1 MYIKNPISTFYIEVF
16 CYSSWILFD
25 PQRAKAQNSHI
36 ETKPLHRLSR
46 DRAASFLLFDVTKR
60 QLFFFFLRTMATTR
74 KNRKSEANVID
85 DVITMTPVADVIMVE
100 APLELL
106 GGNSGVLVSTVSVL
120 KKLSKNTLNS

>member
-1 MYIKNPISTFYIEVF
+1 M
-16 CYSSWILFD
+16 
-25 PQRAKAQNSHI
+25 
-36 ETKPLHRLSR
+36 
-46 DRAASFLLFDVTKR
+46 LFDVTKR

-106 GGNSGVLVSTVSVL
+106 GGNSGVLVSTFS
-120 KKLSKNTLNS
+120 KTTRKNTLDI